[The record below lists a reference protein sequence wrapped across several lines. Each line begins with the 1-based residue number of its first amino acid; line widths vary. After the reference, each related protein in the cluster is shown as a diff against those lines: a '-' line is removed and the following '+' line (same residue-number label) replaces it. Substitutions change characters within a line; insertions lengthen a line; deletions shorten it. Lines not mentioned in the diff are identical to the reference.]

1 MLHLWLV
8 DAQKVDVFVICIYIY
23 VCHVYV
29 YMKHVYVN
37 MNVYIYNYIMYMYVR
52 LPEGMDVDKTKLV
65 IVDNMELC

>member
-1 MLHLWLV
+1 
-8 DAQKVDVFVICIYIY
+8 
-23 VCHVYV
+23 
-29 YMKHVYVN
+29 MKHVYVN